1 MKGYHRIGEIPRDRR
16 NTAGVE
22 KRNPE
27 RQVKSKERAEEKRR
41 P

>member
-1 MKGYHRIGEIPRDRR
+1 MKGYHRIGEIPWDR
-16 NTAGVE
+16 NTVGVE

-27 RQVKSKERAEEKRR
+27 RQVKSEEKAEGKRR